1 MFTSNSTAPWSS
13 RRSSDSNG
21 KFNIQQFEDVCLIQ
35 KCKCSIAMLVYQR
48 VCVFLQKGPWL
59 TYLLYRSFWVG
70 CALYLMSWVPCSI
83 VVQHQNTANVFC
95 AVMKLATSSLSTTW
109 SIGIS
114 PKHGTHPPPGIP
126 YHEANAAPRHSN
138 AHGHQDP
145 MPQSGRENANIK
157 MEKSLESRH
166 VPASNLWGD
175 FLVSIMPLH
184 LKKASWWWRFSF
196 YLGEKSLQVN
206 GMSPCEV
213 MEETSPVSTAQEV
226 VPVWNHRSDHLQ
238 YWFIHF
244 FGWVG
249 SG

>member
-95 AVMKLATSSLSTTW
+95 AVMKLATSSPLNHLIYWNLTQAWHPSTTRYPVPW
-109 SIGIS
+109 SKRCATS
-114 PKHGTHPPPGIP
+114 FKRSWPPGP
-126 YHEANAAPRHSN
+126 PCLKV
-138 AHGHQDP
+138 GGK
-145 MPQSGRENANIK
+145 MP
-157 MEKSLESRH
+157 
-166 VPASNLWGD
+166 
-175 FLVSIMPLH
+175 
-184 LKKASWWWRFSF
+184 
-196 YLGEKSLQVN
+196 
-206 GMSPCEV
+206 
-213 MEETSPVSTAQEV
+213 T
-226 VPVWNHRSDHLQ
+226 
-238 YWFIHF
+238 
-244 FGWVG
+244 
-249 SG
+249 